1 MARIHVRF
9 SQAHATHRAE
19 PLSVDRTLI
28 DTGSVVRAA
37 AQRIAS
43 GIVRTTT
50 ARSHALSNAIAG
62 DVFLKTENRQTTGS
76 YKERGALN
84 AMLLLSPERRA
95 CGVITMSAGNHGQAV
110 AYHGTRLGLTTTV
123 VMPETTPF
131 LKVRRTRDFGADVV
145 LFGETFD
152 DAATHAR
159 DLAERTGA
167 TIVHPYDD
175 AHVIAGQAT
184 ATLELLEDSGCELD
198 VLLVPVGGGGL
209 ISGATLAVETLDH
222 KTEIIAVQST
232 FYAGIAA
239 ARTGVPA
246 RGGPTIAEGIAV
258 KRIGALP
265 LELIER
271 RVRNVILVDEA
282 AIETAIARLL
292 EDEKL
297 VSEGAGAA
305 GVAALLAEPE
315 RFAGKR
321 VGTLIC
327 GGNIDLGMLASV
339 IVRHRMRSGRV
350 VRIRVHMVDRPGELA
365 SVAIAISAAGAN
377 VLDVAHHRVFGSISA
392 KHAELDVT
400 VEVERPSDLPTIMTA
415 IAERGFEAEVVTE

>member
-1 MARIHVRF
+1 MRTPTVR
-9 SQAHATHRAE
+9 SR
-19 PLSVDRTLI
+19 
-28 DTGSVVRAA
+28 
-37 AQRIAS
+37 
-43 GIVRTTT
+43 
-50 ARSHALSNAIAG
+50 ALSAATG
-62 DVFLKTENRQTTGS
+62 AEVFLKTENRQTTGS

-84 AMLLLSPERRA
+84 AMLLLEPARA
-95 CGVITMSAGNHGQAV
+95 ARGVVTMSAGNHGQAV
-110 AYHGTRLGLTTTV
+110 AYHGTRLGLATTV
-123 VMPETTPF
+123 VMPATTPF

-145 LFGETFD
+145 LFGDTFD
-152 DAATHAR
+152 DAAAHAR
-159 DLAERTGA
+159 ELAARTGA

-175 AHVIAGQAT
+175 EHVIAGQAT
-184 ATLELLEDSGCELD
+184 ATLELLEDAGAELD

-209 ISGATLAVETLDH
+209 ISGATLAAMAMDAR
-222 KTEIIAVQST
+222 TEVVGVQSL

-239 ARTGVPA
+239 ARTGVA
-246 RGGPTIAEGIAV
+246 VRGGPTIAEGIAV
-258 KRIGALP
+258 KSIGALP
-265 LELIER
+265 AQLIEQ
-271 RVRNVILVDEA
+271 RVRDVILVDEA
-282 AIETAIARLL
+282 AIETAIAALL

-305 GVAALLAEPE
+305 GVAVLLAHPQ

-321 VGTLIC
+321 VGTIIC

-365 SVAIAISAAGAN
+365 SVAVAISAAGAN

-400 VEVERPSDLPTIMTA
+400 VEVERPDDLPAIMAA